1 MMNKELKK
9 LSRKELVDIIYQ
21 MKKKEEELESEI
33 ASLKEALEE
42 KRMRL
47 SVAGSIADAA
57 TTITNIFSAAQMTA
71 DLYLREISCM
81 KEDAER
87 ECAEILEENK
97 RMAARLDAQYAADY
111 KKWQQLREEIKALE
125 NAANGNQVRG

>member
-21 MKKKEEELESEI
+21 MKKKEEEMEAEI

-57 TTITNIFSAAQMTA
+57 TSITNIFSAAQMTA

-81 KEDAER
+81 KEDAEK
-87 ECAEILEENK
+87 ECAEKLEENK

-125 NAANGNQVRG
+125 NAKNGNQVRG